1 MEHADILVFRKD
13 WAKSFSLVLPKI
25 LPTPACEYVKDVI
38 CLLASSLDDYCAEI
52 LRMRRAHKYGYIC
65 AEVRHY

>member
-1 MEHADILVFRKD
+1 
-13 WAKSFSLVLPKI
+13 
-25 LPTPACEYVKDVI
+25 VI

-52 LRMRRAHKYGYIC
+52 LRMRREHKHGYIC